1 MRILI
6 LFVVFVVATAATF
19 GQSIRVTILHVN
31 DVYQFTPVEG
41 GKRGGLARL
50 LTLKKEAIAENPNTL
65 FTLGGD
71 TLSPS
76 VETRTYKGSQMI
88 DAWNAVGL
96 DYAVLGNHEFDIK
109 TVDLLAR
116 IKESKFTWLG
126 ANVID
131 TKTKKIFAD
140 TPPYVIREIGGVK
153 IGFIGLLLPETK
165 QTSSMEDSLTV
176 TDYCATA
183 KKLVREMR
191 VRKKVNAVV
200 GITHLFMAQDKKLAA
215 CADFDLILGG
225 HEHTLLQSSSNGTPI
240 FKMTADARE
249 LGKFNLNFNAKTKR
263 LESFDWEIIPVTDA
277 IADAPE
283 FAPIFEKYRG
293 LLEQLSVR
301 IGATSV
307 ELDALSQSVRQKET
321 NIGNFVADSYRDAV
335 KADIGFVNGGSI
347 RADLTYQPG
356 PLTKRDVLSILPFN
370 NPIIKI
376 QVSGKLLKQ
385 ILEHSVAR
393 SGPGEDNEPG
403 RFAQVSG
410 VRFKYDSTKSVGS
423 RIVGLSLDNS
433 ELVDDTSQY
442 TIATSDFLYSR
453 GGDGYTMLKNGKL
466 LTDAVTAPKDSDVF
480 EAAIKN
486 SPNST
491 ISPKLEGR
499 IVRLNK

>member
-1 MRILI
+1 MASSGSDCTRCGRFAKVQA
-6 LFVVFVVATAATF
+6 FVRP
-19 GQSIRVTILHVN
+19 Q
-31 DVYQFTPVEG
+31 
-41 GKRGGLARL
+41 
-50 LTLKKEAIAENPNTL
+50 
-65 FTLGGD
+65 
-71 TLSPS
+71 
-76 VETRTYKGSQMI
+76 
-88 DAWNAVGL
+88 
-96 DYAVLGNHEFDIK
+96 DI
-109 TVDLLAR
+109 
-116 IKESKFTWLG
+116 
-126 ANVID
+126 
-131 TKTKKIFAD
+131 
-140 TPPYVIREIGGVK
+140 
-153 IGFIGLLLPETK
+153 
-165 QTSSMEDSLTV
+165 
-176 TDYCATA
+176 
-183 KKLVREMR
+183 
-191 VRKKVNAVV
+191 
-200 GITHLFMAQDKKLAA
+200 
-215 CADFDLILGG
+215 
-225 HEHTLLQSSSNGTPI
+225 
-240 FKMTADARE
+240 
-249 LGKFNLNFNAKTKR
+249 R
-263 LESFDWEIIPVTDA
+263 LERPSEIPPNNVQLGRIERMTRVGGQV
-277 IADAPE
+277 
-283 FAPIFEKYRG
+283 K
-293 LLEQLSVR
+293 LSVR

-491 ISPKLEGR
+491 ISPVVDGR
-499 IVRLNK
+499 ITKVNK